1 MLLIN
6 LYPVIYAGWQSLRDG
21 SLIDAGDF
29 VGLQNYADVLTDP
42 TFWAAARFTVVF
54 TLVGVFGSWFVGLA
68 LALLLKT
75 RFPVKNTFK
84 LLLLL
89 PWVVPVVVSAT
100 AWNWLVATP
109 QSPLPILAEAL
120 GLGNV
125 LFLADPLL
133 AKITVCVFKVWISFP
148 FMMMMMAA
156 ALESVDNN
164 VYEAAKVDGASKWND
179 THEHHLADD
188 LAIDLHQLD
197 PDDHL
202 LRERLPH
209 DLPADRRR
217 TGECHADAGRAFLR
231 HGVPELPDRPRCG
244 DRLPDDSRPDR
255 DLRRLVPAN
264 QEGADP
270 MTTVEI
276 SESHDATDAHLG
288 AEPTK
293 AEPEPRGSW
302 GKFVLVLV
310 ITAVVLIPVLAVVVL
325 SLQPSLGSTSTAT
338 FTLENFVNI
347 FSQTDVLIWLRNSM
361 VTTLATVLVSVAVAA
376 PAGYVLSRG
385 RSRLISGFSLVLF
398 IVQALPFVTAVIP
411 LFILFAN
418 LGLVDTLTGI
428 TIIFVGFTMSVA
440 IWMMAAYYDSIP
452 INLEEAAWMDGCSV
466 FGGFLRVVLR
476 NSLPGILST
485 AIFAFLVAWND
496 YLVPLVFLRSSEK
509 FTFPVGLQSFFQ
521 QNSTNWGLVMAV
533 AVMMMLPPVILF
545 AALNR
550 YFSVGGIG
558 GSLAGA

>member
-1 MLLIN
+1 
-6 LYPVIYAGWQSLRDG
+6 
-21 SLIDAGDF
+21 
-29 VGLQNYADVLTDP
+29 
-42 TFWAAARFTVVF
+42 
-54 TLVGVFGSWFVGLA
+54 
-68 LALLLKT
+68 
-75 RFPVKNTFK
+75 
-84 LLLLL
+84 
-89 PWVVPVVVSAT
+89 
-100 AWNWLVATP
+100 
-109 QSPLPILAEAL
+109 
-120 GLGNV
+120 
-125 LFLADPLL
+125 
-133 AKITVCVFKVWISFP
+133 
-148 FMMMMMAA
+148 
-156 ALESVDNN
+156 
-164 VYEAAKVDGASKWND
+164 
-179 THEHHLADD
+179 
-188 LAIDLHQLD
+188 
-197 PDDHL
+197 
-202 LRERLPH
+202 
-209 DLPADRRR
+209 
-217 TGECHADAGRAFLR
+217 
-231 HGVPELPDRPRCG
+231 
-244 DRLPDDSRPDR
+244 
-255 DLRRLVPAN
+255 
-264 QEGADP
+264 
-270 MTTVEI
+270 MTTVEF
-276 SESHDATDAHLG
+276 SESHDATDSHLG

-302 GKFVLVLV
+302 GKFVLFLV
-310 ITAVVLIPVLAVVVL
+310 IAAVVLIPILAVVVL

-347 FSQTDVLIWLRNSM
+347 FSQTDVLLWLRNSM